1 MPRPSRRGPR
11 ARRAPERRPATWA
24 RTRTRAVRRRPR
36 RKGGHGVWGRVR
48 SGPAR
53 RRACVREGRVESA
66 VHVVTC
72 ARERRCPPGKE
83 GCTDG
88 LPPHC
93 GDRMRLSAAAA
104 LVAHVR
110 RGGCGRCAP
119 VPRVPRVLRAAGR
132 GRQARPRK
140 ASAQQ
145 LSQLV
150 RKLKLGNAIHAVPG
164 FLGTDVRPQKS
175 MSCFTSSKTVPQY
188 TLFFL
193 KSKRTFCPQSR
204 GSDAQ
209 ARRQPP
215 QQPQETRQV

>member
-24 RTRTRAVRRRPR
+24 RTRTRAVRRRPH

-150 RKLKLGNAIHAVPG
+150 RKLKLGNAIHAVPD
-164 FLGTDVRPQKS
+164 FLGTDVRPQKYVFVENCAAVHS
-175 MSCFTSSKTVPQY
+175 IFSKIE
-188 TLFFL
+188 
-193 KSKRTFCPQSR
+193 RTFCPQSR